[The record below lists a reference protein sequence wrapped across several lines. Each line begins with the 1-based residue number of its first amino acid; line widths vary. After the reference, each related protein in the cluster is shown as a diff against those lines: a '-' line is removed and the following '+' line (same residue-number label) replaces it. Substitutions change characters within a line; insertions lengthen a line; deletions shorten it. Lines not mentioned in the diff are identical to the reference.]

1 MIYYDFGFYLLLAT
15 VITGAVVLIDKLK
28 WRKEREAKGIEY
40 DEKGN
45 EKMPMFID
53 ISRSFFPIILV
64 VFLLRSFL
72 YEPYRI
78 PSGSMNPGLYDG
90 DFILVNKFSYG
101 IRMPGFNTTIIPTG
115 SPKRGDVAVFHPPHE
130 PQTAY
135 IKRIIGEPGDRLEW
149 SRGVLTITPKCESGG
164 TCQPIAIR
172 PQFVSEEV
180 PELVPQGE
188 MLDLYSENLGGHDY
202 QVLYKNIQRSQ
213 SLNHS
218 WSTVVPEGQYFAMG
232 DNRDG
237 SADSRFWGFVEEEAL
252 IGRAAYKWL
261 FLEFTEEP
269 VIFGKKLPNGV
280 SFDRVGS
287 IE

>member
-15 VITGAVVLIDKLK
+15 VVTGAVVLIDKLK

-101 IRMPGFNTTIIPTG
+101 IRMPGFNTVIIPTG

-149 SRGVLTITPKCESGG
+149 NRGVLTITPKCESGE
-164 TCQPIAIR
+164 TCQPIMLR
-172 PQFVSEEV
+172 PQFVSDEV

-188 MLDLYSENLGGHDY
+188 VLDLYSENLSGNDY
-202 QVLYKNIQRSQ
+202 QVLYKGIQRSQ

-237 SADSRFWGFVEEEAL
+237 SADSRFWGFVDEDAL

-269 VIFGKKLPNGV
+269 VIFGKKLPKGV
-280 SFDRVGS
+280 SFGRVGS

>member
-28 WRKEREAKGIEY
+28 WRKEREAKGVEY

-101 IRMPGFNTTIIPTG
+101 IRMPGFNTVIIPTG

-149 SRGVLTITPKCESGG
+149 SRGVLTITPSCESGE
-164 TCQPIAIR
+164 TCERIELR
-172 PQFVSEEV
+172 PQFVSDEV

-188 MLDLYSENLGGHDY
+188 ILDLYSENLGDSDY
-202 QVLYKNIQRSQ
+202 QVLYKGIQRSQ

-237 SADSRFWGFVEEEAL
+237 SADSRFWGFVDEDAL

-269 VIFGKKLPNGV
+269 VIFGKKLPKGV
-280 SFDRVGS
+280 SFGRVGS

>member
-15 VITGAVVLIDKLK
+15 IFTGAVTLLDKLK
-28 WRKEREAKGIEY
+28 WRKAREEKGIEY

-45 EKMPMFID
+45 EKMPMLID

-72 YEPYRI
+72 FEPYRI

-90 DFILVNKFSYG
+90 DFILVNKFAYG
-101 IRMPGFNTTIIPTG
+101 IRMPGLNSTIIPTG
-115 SPKRGDVAVFHPPHE
+115 SPKRGEVIVFHPPHE

-135 IKRIIGEPGDRLEW
+135 IKRVIGEPGDRLEW
-149 SRGVLTITPKCESGG
+149 NHSVLTITPKCVDGES
-164 TCQPIAIR
+164 CEPIVIR
-172 PQFVSEEV
+172 SKFVSDEV
-180 PELVPQGE
+180 PELVPDGE
-188 MLDLYSENLGGHDY
+188 SQDLYNESLGDNKY
-202 QVLYKNIQRSQ
+202 QVLYKGVQRSQ

-218 WSTVVPEGQYFAMG
+218 WSTMVPENHYFAMG

-237 SADSRFWGFVEEEAL
+237 SLDSRFWGFVDEEAL

-269 VIFGKKLPNGV
+269 VIFGKKLPKGV
-280 SFDRVGS
+280 SFGRVGS